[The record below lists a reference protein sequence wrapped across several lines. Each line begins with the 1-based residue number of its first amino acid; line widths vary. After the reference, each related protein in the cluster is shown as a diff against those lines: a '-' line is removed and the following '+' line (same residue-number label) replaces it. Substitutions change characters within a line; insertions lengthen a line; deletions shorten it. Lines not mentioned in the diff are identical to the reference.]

1 MIKKRRKETD
11 MKKLTKS
18 KPKKQA
24 KKANN
29 TAQKSQASAC
39 DFSIIRTDRPNP
51 FVEDSNHVGQM
62 TVRQLVGLV
71 MEDEFPKGLDTV
83 IRIGDVEGN
92 LGVNGV
98 ITVTAH
104 KPDDVILAIDPHCGD
119 EEYDPGA

>member
-1 MIKKRRKETD
+1 
-11 MKKLTKS
+11 MKKPTKS
-18 KPKKQA
+18 QPKKKQA
-24 KKANN
+24 KKAKGA
-29 TAQKSQASAC
+29 AQKSQASAC

-51 FVEDSNHVGQM
+51 FVEDPNHVGQM